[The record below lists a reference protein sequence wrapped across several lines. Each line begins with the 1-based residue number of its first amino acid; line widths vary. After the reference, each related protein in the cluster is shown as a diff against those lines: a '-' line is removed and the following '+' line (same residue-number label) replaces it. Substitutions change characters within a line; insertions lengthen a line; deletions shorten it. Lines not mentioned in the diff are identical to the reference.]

1 MSKPNKIFYERPQKN
16 SSSKQINAHNE
27 TKAVKQEPVK
37 DSTSNDIESQYFNPS
52 YQEQDYTFTPNKGRN
67 TVSNFKNLVTNGIII
82 ALSAIF
88 VLLSIV
94 AIAEA
99 KNMEYTWTRDEDDFW
114 YSISEGNY
122 MDIIEPVYHNRN
134 QEITMTSGLQQCY
147 AVADYLEAASLYKV
161 AISEGD
167 EADIKKYKA
176 IMDESLPYLDD
187 IMYVVEDINQKLGI
201 E

>member
-1 MSKPNKIFYERPQKN
+1 MSKPNKVFYERPQKN
-16 SSSKQINAHNE
+16 SSSKQGNTYNE
-27 TKAVKQEPVK
+27 TKTAKQEPVI
-37 DSTSNDIESQYFNPS
+37 DSNSNDIETQYFNPS
-52 YQEQDYTFTPNKGRN
+52 YQAQDYTYTPNNGRK

-94 AIAEA
+94 AIVEA

-114 YSISEGNY
+114 YSISEGHY
-122 MDIIEPVYHNRN
+122 EDIIEQVYHNRN
-134 QEITMTSGLQQCY
+134 QDIIMTPGLQQCY
-147 AVADYLEAASLYKV
+147 AVADYMEAASLYKV
-161 AISEGD
+161 ALFEGN

>member
-16 SSSKQINAHNE
+16 N
-27 TKAVKQEPVK
+27 T
-37 DSTSNDIESQYFNPS
+37 
-52 YQEQDYTFTPNKGRN
+52 YTQNKGRN
-67 TVSNFKNLVTNGIII
+67 TVSNIKNLVTNGIII

-99 KNMEYTWTRDEDDFW
+99 KSMEYTWTRDEDDFW

-122 MDIIEPVYHNRN
+122 EDIIESVYHNRN
-134 QEITMTSGLQQCY
+134 QEIPMTPGLQQCY
-147 AVADYLEAASLYKV
+147 AVADYFEAASLYKV
-161 AISEGD
+161 AVSEGD

-187 IMYVVEDINQKLGI
+187 IMYVVEDINQKLDI